1 MHIHTSNYIKVSKK
15 NIGNIYENITNNK
28 VNFENYFFIKLEI
41 KHREIDRNIF

>member
-28 VNFENYFFIKLEI
+28 VNFENYFFIK
-41 KHREIDRNIF
+41 HREIDRNIF